1 MFVSARFFAL
11 LLLVPACVHA
21 DGFLDMLS
29 DGGSSHDAEI
39 TAQTLTAFFAEVN
52 PAKAQGVAKLMRV
65 YVAAGHTDEL
75 LKKLTAKYG
84 EEPVQRLILGPIAKS
99 SSSAGGSAS
108 TPAESPSPA
117 PAGDGDAAT
126 PATEAVPA
134 GEGGGAPASAADA
147 LSAPETAA
155 TPLLPLEPKPQ
166 GGDASSAAPASSA
179 TAKEPAA
186 TKPAATKPA
195 ATKAAA
201 GAVLTADDGALTLLI
216 ERLVVA
222 VETIAKA
229 MPGVSR
235 SGVDLDGA
243 QESPG
248 ARFPASLRG
257 AKPGAGAL
265 RSTNPMGGGVRL
277 PDLTAGAKPSLQG
290 LGGRAMALAPLAP
303 LNRRNNGEQALGGN
317 TGGNGRRAP
326 RRDANSARGGSP
338 YTSFADRGRVDD
350 LDEGGPPSS
359 SVGGSAGFPS
369 VAEHGDAPLLAYSAA
384 QLAQLTKALA
394 AQPAEMTDSLNALI
408 APLATFEAPAAE
420 GEGERLGDA

>member
-134 GEGGGAPASAADA
+134 GEGGG
-147 LSAPETAA
+147 
-155 TPLLPLEPKPQ
+155 
-166 GGDASSAAPASSA
+166 
-179 TAKEPAA
+179 
-186 TKPAATKPA
+186 
-195 ATKAAA
+195 
-201 GAVLTADDGALTLLI
+201 GACF
-216 ERLVVA
+216 R
-222 VETIAKA
+222 
-229 MPGVSR
+229 
-235 SGVDLDGA
+235 
-243 QESPG
+243 
-248 ARFPASLRG
+248 
-257 AKPGAGAL
+257 
-265 RSTNPMGGGVRL
+265 
-277 PDLTAGAKPSLQG
+277 
-290 LGGRAMALAPLAP
+290 GGRALRAGNGCDTSPSARTEAA
-303 LNRRNNGEQALGGN
+303 RRRRVERSAGEQRDGE
-317 TGGNGRRAP
+317 RASS
-326 RRDANSARGGSP
+326 DKASSDKASG
-338 YTSFADRGRVDD
+338 
-350 LDEGGPPSS
+350 DEGSS
-359 SVGGSAGFPS
+359 GRSP
-369 VAEHGDAPLLAYSAA
+369 HC
-384 QLAQLTKALA
+384 
-394 AQPAEMTDSLNALI
+394 
-408 APLATFEAPAAE
+408 
-420 GEGERLGDA
+420 R